1 MDPARNALR
10 GPARILGVAWAG
22 VRDGLTRSRLAGFWA
37 LCMVYAVRF
46 TFTLASNT
54 APPVPWLEYL
64 TTSFLRTQWRFAP
77 MFLLV
82 LAVDRLASRKLRPR
96 IAALAA
102 AVVVGAAIGWFDEWA
117 IGHAL
122 PEDTVPDQDAGTVD
136 FVNLVFV
143 FLNFTYLGLLGLAVY
158 LFAERNALAI
168 ASRQT
173 EEADRVELDRQ
184 FAEARLHVMQAQ
196 IEPHFLFNTLATVRL
211 LYQNDP
217 VRGRE
222 MLRSL
227 SRYLAGALPRMRDA
241 ATTLGQEVDLV
252 EAYLAVQKIRMAS
265 RLSFAIEV
273 PPSLRSFPMPPMMLA
288 TLAENAVKHGL
299 APLPEGGHLR
309 IIAQA
314 ENGRLR
320 LIVADSG
327 AGFHASVGT
336 GVGLANVRAR
346 TRAVFGESARFTLAQ
361 NLPRGI
367 TATLDLPM
375 GPAHAV

>member
-1 MDPARNALR
+1 
-10 GPARILGVAWAG
+10 
-22 VRDGLTRSRLAGFWA
+22 
-37 LCMVYAVRF
+37 MVYAVRF

-64 TTSFLRTQWRFAP
+64 TTSFLRSQWRFAP

-82 LAVDRLASRKLRPR
+82 LAVDRLASRKLRLR
-96 IAALAA
+96 IVALGA
-102 AVVVGAAIGWFDEWA
+102 AVVVGAAIGWFNEWV

-122 PEDTVPDQDAGTVD
+122 PLGTVPDQDAGPVVAVD
-136 FVNLVFV
+136 LVFL
-143 FLNFTYLGLLGLAVY
+143 FLNWIYLGLLGLAVY
-158 LFAERNALAI
+158 LFAERNALAV

-173 EEADRVELDRQ
+173 EEADRMELDRQ

-211 LYQNDP
+211 LYQIDP

-222 MLRSL
+222 MLRAL

-241 ATTLGQEVDLV
+241 ATTLGQEIDLV

-327 AGFHASVGT
+327 AGFHASIGT

-346 TRAVFGESARFTLAQ
+346 TRAVFGETARFTLTE

-367 TATLDLPM
+367 TATLDLPI
-375 GPAHAV
+375 GPAPAV